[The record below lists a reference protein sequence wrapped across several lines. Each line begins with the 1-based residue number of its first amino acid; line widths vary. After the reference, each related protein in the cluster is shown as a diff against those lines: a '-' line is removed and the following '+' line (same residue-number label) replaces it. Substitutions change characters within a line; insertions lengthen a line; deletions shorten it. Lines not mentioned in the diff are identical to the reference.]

1 MNGAAL
7 LVGIPRIP
15 QGTRFAYRLNGQ
27 GGSAMCDGL
36 TDKGAT

>member
-15 QGTRFAYRLNGQ
+15 RRTRFAYRLNGQ
-27 GGSAMCDGL
+27 GGSA
-36 TDKGAT
+36 T